1 MLILCPET
9 FLNQFTSP
17 NILFVNS
24 LGFSLYNIT
33 SSRDS
38 FTTSYSICIS
48 FYFFLSSLLP
58 CFLPSSPHP

>member
-17 NILFVNS
+17 NIFFVNS

-38 FTTSYSICIS
+38 FTTSSICIS
-48 FYFFLSSLLP
+48 LYFLLPSLLP
-58 CFLPSSPHP
+58 CFLPSSLHP